1 MSKYSDILNQM
12 PSFPKGELKF
22 VEMLKQREVFVAN
35 WDEDIKVGATDCD
48 LRRTV
53 KVINNFP
60 DPEKLLDTA
69 FVDIENFLVDAKLN
83 YTSSSN
89 PVEFEVAFKEGFE
102 FEEYD
107 FIVSQDKVTVLASD
121 TEGARRGIYYL
132 QHQVAGAPV
141 LKEGTTKRK
150 AWLRNRISRC
160 FFGPIKRPPFNI
172 DELMNDIDYY
182 PEAYLSRLAFE
193 GVNGLWLTVE
203 FKDIC
208 NTTIRPA
215 HPDADRRIAKL
226 KKTVERCR
234 RYGIK
239 TWVFCIEP
247 LYWNKDRN
255 PLPPGC
261 EELAGPGL
269 DFTTYGLDWTSY
281 CINSDKAKQ
290 YLYEATNDLFT
301 KVPNLGGMLTISY
314 GERVTSCI
322 SCRPTVSDDDIP
334 CKKRCDLSV
343 GQIMKAV
350 LGSLSKGIKDANP
363 NAELIAWYYMPQP
376 TQMSDW
382 IYELPSEL
390 EHEAVIAFNFES
402 GVIKNQVGKPRIGG
416 DYWLSAVGPSDR
428 FGRMAE
434 AAKGHCDFA
443 AKLQAVCSHEVAT
456 VPEVPVPGLLYRKFK
471 KMKQL
476 GVKHVLQCWYFGNY
490 PGLMNEA
497 AGALAW
503 EDFSRSEEEF
513 LLSLA
518 HPHWGKH
525 APAAVKAWK
534 AFAEGYSNYPLDIQF
549 QYYGPMHDGPVWPL
563 HLKQCLGRMTRS
575 WKPDNFPSGDCV
587 GESMKQ
593 FELNEQIVLIE
604 QMTKKWHEGFEL
616 IKDLD
621 VKGRN
626 LDLSCAEALDI
637 QFASGARIW
646 KFYALRNAIIHGAK
660 DALELLKVM
669 ENIVKEEI
677 PATLRLAELCKADG
691 RLGYHSEA
699 EVYKYFPDKL
709 EWRARCLQELLDSEF
724 PDVYA
729 QLAAGKNP
737 AEVLQKHY
745 DYKKPLTTYEE
756 DGFNWSFD
764 FNEDEII
771 VKFTVH
777 GSELKVKT
785 ELFTIYFMDR
795 NYERKMP
802 DLKAIPSP
810 DNYGTEGWSYEYRV
824 PRSQYTFDSVL
835 GIGFY
840 RALRY
845 IDDSEAKFSTPFVK
859 DPGDI
864 RLALGYAVPE
874 NLYFIE
880 LKHQ

>member
-1 MSKYSDILNQM
+1 MSKYTDLLEQM
-12 PSFPKGELKF
+12 PGFPQGELKF
-22 VEMLKQREVFVAN
+22 VQMLKEREVFVAN
-35 WDEDIKVGATDCD
+35 WDENIKVDANDCD

-60 DPEKLLDTA
+60 DNEELLVTA
-69 FVDIENFLVDAKLN
+69 FNDINNFLVDAKLN
-83 YTSSSN
+83 YLDNAN
-89 PVEFEVAFKEGFE
+89 PVEFEVARKEGFE
-102 FEEYD
+102 FEEYH
-107 FIVSQDKVTVLASD
+107 FVVTANKVTVLASD
-121 TEGARRGIYYL
+121 TEGARRGIYYF
-132 QHQVAGAPV
+132 QHKVAGSPV
-141 LKEGTTKRK
+141 LKAGTTKRK
-150 AWLRNRISRC
+150 AWLKNRISRC

-208 NTTIRPA
+208 HTSIRPA

-247 LYWNKDRN
+247 LYWADDRN

-261 EELAGPGL
+261 EELTGPGYNFATHGM
-269 DFTTYGLDWTSY
+269 DMTSF

-290 YLYEATNDLFT
+290 YLYEAANDLFT

-314 GERVTSCI
+314 GERMTSCL
-322 SCRPTVSDDDIP
+322 SCRSVISDADIP
-334 CKKRCDLSV
+334 CPKRCDLSV
-343 GQIMKAV
+343 GQIMKGV
-350 LGSLSKGIKDANP
+350 LGSLSKGIKDANK
-363 NAELIAWYYMPQP
+363 NAELIAWYYMPAP
-376 TQMSDW
+376 TQLSDW

-390 EHEAVIAFNFES
+390 DYEAVIAFNFES
-402 GVIKNQVGKPRIGG
+402 CVIKNQVGKPRVGG

-434 AAKGHCDFA
+434 AARGHCDFA

-456 VPEVPVPGLLYRKFK
+456 VPEVPVPGILYQKYK
-471 KMKQL
+471 KMKDL

-503 EDFSRSEEEF
+503 EDFSSSEEEF

-518 HPHWGKH
+518 QPHWGKY
-525 APAAVKAWK
+525 APTVVKAWQS
-534 AFAEGYSNYPLDIQF
+534 FADGYSNYPLDIQF

-563 HLKQCLGRMTRS
+563 HLKQYLGRMTRS
-575 WKPDNFPSGDCV
+575 WKPDNFPCGDSV
-587 GESMKQ
+587 GESMKH
-593 FELNEQIVLIE
+593 FELNEHVILVE
-604 QMTKKWHEGFEL
+604 QMAKKWHEGFEL
-616 IKDLD
+616 IKNLD
-621 VKGRN
+621 VKGCH
-626 LDLSCAEALDI
+626 LELSCAEALDI

-646 KFYALRNAIIHGAK
+646 KFYALRNAILHGAK
-660 DALELLKVM
+660 DAMELLKVM
-669 ENIVKEEI
+669 ENIVKLEVQ
-677 PATLRLAELCKADG
+677 ASLRLSELCKADG

-699 EVYKYFPDKL
+699 EVYKYFPEKL

-729 QLAAGKNP
+729 QIANGKNP
-737 AEVLQKHY
+737 AEVLQKSC
-745 DYKKPLTTYEE
+745 DLKTPLTTYQE
-756 DGFNWSFD
+756 DGFSWSFD
-764 FNEDEII
+764 FNDDEVI
-771 VKFTVH
+771 VKFDVQK
-777 GSELKVKT
+777 SDEKVKT

-795 NYERKMP
+795 NYERKIL
-802 DLKAIPSP
+802 DYKVITSP
-810 DNYGTEGWSYEYRV
+810 ENYDSNGWSNEYRI
-824 PRSQYTFDSVL
+824 PRSILTYDSIL

-840 RALRY
+840 RAIRY
-845 IDDSEAKFSTPFVK
+845 TNGKEERISTPLGK
-859 DPGDI
+859 DAGDI

-880 LKHQ
+880 LKH